1 MLKRL
6 NKKKSI
12 ILIFS
17 CILLLT
23 VIVSGTIA
31 WFKSES
37 NSLVSKF
44 SYGNIK
50 IFITEEDV
58 NDENVKNFEI
68 IPGAKIKK
76 NTTVTVEENSEDC
89 WLFIEIEQSDNF
101 YNFMNYSIEAGWKKL
116 EEYENIYYRE
126 VDKKNE
132 KQIYA
137 VFKDDIINVNSDITR
152 ELFNSLTDDNYPM
165 ISILAYGIQ
174 RNSKIDAIDTAEDA
188 WLLVNNQNN

>member
-31 WFKSES
+31 WLKSES

-101 YNFMNYSIEAGWKKL
+101 NNFMNYSIEDGWKKL

-132 KQIYA
+132 KQIYT